1 MRQLNSEYQ
10 QLRQARL
17 DRKGEYKNQYDQLSA
32 IRKERQK
39 DIQTRQQEFEK
50 EMMQKEE
57 AKQKKQHDSDLIA
70 CDTLE
75 RLLQQV
81 LDQQEQDV
89 EELGIDGNPA
99 QERIQLVN
107 SPIEQEED
115 DGVDTSVLMIPLG
128 IMELFWEIH
137 VQVPVRFTEIEPT
150 LNRIRERRAELS
162 R

>member
-1 MRQLNSEYQ
+1 MRQLNAEYQ
-10 QLRQARL
+10 HLRQARL
-17 DRKGEYKNQYDQLSA
+17 DRKGEYKSQYDQLST

-39 DIQTRQQEFEK
+39 DILTRQEEFEK

-89 EELGIDGNPA
+89 EELGIDNNPA

-150 LNRIRERRAELS
+150 LTRIRERRAELS

>member
-1 MRQLNSEYQ
+1 MRQLNAEYQ
-10 QLRQARL
+10 HLRQARL
-17 DRKGEYKNQYDQLSA
+17 ERKGEYKNQYDQLST

-81 LDQQEQDV
+81 LDQREQDV
-89 EELGIDGNPA
+89 EELGIDHNPA

-137 VQVPVRFTEIEPT
+137 IQVPVRFTEIEPT
-150 LNRIRERRAELS
+150 LTRIRERRAELS